1 MAAKHRVFLTG
12 NDRNEAEHVLG
23 FKLPV
28 DDSDPRFVLLT
39 DEQEKQIRLFP
50 AGAPA
55 NRGDNWAEAK
65 QILEAQRGE
74 GPLHAAFDG
83 QGGSPEVAESGTS
96 VPAVGEKSKSDV
108 KKKDEAKLDAE
119 AAEDQKEDAEK
130 PQARKATGSAK
141 A

>member
-1 MAAKHRVFLTG
+1 MVAKHRVFLTG

-39 DEQEKQIRLFP
+39 DEQEKQVRLFP

-74 GPLHAAFDG
+74 GPLHAAFKDA
-83 QGGSPEVAESGTS
+83 GGSPEVAESGTS

-108 KKKDEAKLDAE
+108 KKSDEAKLDAE
-119 AAEDQKEDAEK
+119 AKEDAK
-130 PQARKATGSAK
+130 DADATPSARKASGSAK
-141 A
+141 S

>member
-1 MAAKHRVFLTG
+1 MASKHRVFLTG

-23 FKLPV
+23 FQLPV

-39 DEQEKQIRLFP
+39 DEQEDAIRKFP
-50 AGAPA
+50 PGAPA
-55 NRGDNWAEAK
+55 NRGDDWRTA
-65 QILEAQRGE
+65 QVVVEAQRGE
-74 GPLHAAFDG
+74 GPLHEAFG
-83 QGGSPEVAESGTS
+83 SQGGSPEVAESGTA

-108 KKKDEAKLDAE
+108 KKSDEAKLDAE

-130 PQARKATGSAK
+130 PQARKATGSTK

>member
-12 NDRNEAEHVLG
+12 NDRNEAQHVLG
-23 FKLPV
+23 FELPV
-28 DDSDPRFVLLT
+28 DESDPRFVLLT
-39 DEQEKQIRLFP
+39 DEQEEAIRKFP

-55 NRGDNWAEAK
+55 NRGDSWEKAK
-65 QILEAQRGE
+65 LVLEAGRGE
-74 GPLHAAFDG
+74 GPLAEAFKG
-83 QGGSPEVAESGTS
+83 QGGKAGVNVSGTA

-108 KKKDEAKLDAE
+108 KAKDVEKLDAE

-130 PQARKATGSAK
+130 PQARKASGQAK

>member
-39 DEQEKQIRLFP
+39 DEQEEQIRLFP

-55 NRGDNWAEAK
+55 NRGDDWRKAK
-65 QILEAQRGE
+65 LVVEAQRGE
-74 GPLHAAFDG
+74 GPLHAAFEG
-83 QGGSPEVAESGTS
+83 QGGDPKVAESAS
-96 VPAVGEKSKSDV
+96 AVPAVGEKSKSDV